1 MFNATRISKQK
12 LNYQII
18 TQGGNR
24 ATYKKM

>member
-1 MFNATRISKQK
+1 VLNATRISKQK

-24 ATYKKM
+24 ATH

>member
-1 MFNATRISKQK
+1 MLNATQISKQK
-12 LNYQII
+12 LNHQII